1 MEENHEDWDHH
12 CHIFVSLSTSLVMS
26 SAAHAATSPAMQAC
40 SKQWADMKAA
50 GQSAGQTWPHFW
62 SQCSKEA
69 AAKNGSDLLMSRS
82 AKTDEDHRN
91 RSGLLGT
98 RTPAPPRPHRKKT
111 AMPSGIRARRNP
123 VLTVGTT
130 TFSSCLTVCDHC
142 QRLCTIALSV

>member
-82 AKTDEDHRN
+82 AKTDKESPKPVRTAGNDDAGATSAAQKKDCDAKRDSSKTK
-91 RSGLLGT
+91 SGSHGW
-98 RTPAPPRPHRKKT
+98 HDYFQF
-111 AMPSGIRARRNP
+111 MS
-123 VLTVGTT
+123 
-130 TFSSCLTVCDHC
+130 HC
-142 QRLCTIALSV
+142 M